1 MSHSAFQGC
10 CGQSSCPHGRSLLTR
25 ASAGDTQTR
34 EGRSGPVSCGLFV
47 TPWTVARQAP
57 LSMEFS
63 RQEYWSRLPFASPWD
78 LPDRGF
84 KPGSPA
90 LQADFSASE
99 PLGNSMYESSQYS
112 SCCRFSKVCIFL
124 SFHAFYVIMLPEMW
138 IYLGWRKSERKAPIS
153 LSLSS

>member
-1 MSHSAFQGC
+1 MDCWLGGLKSG
-10 CGQSSCPHGRSLLTR
+10 LLFFSNCLSKLTVLVCLV
-25 ASAGDTQTR
+25 AQLCLTLCD
-34 EGRSGPVSCGLFV
+34 
-47 TPWTVARQAP
+47 PWTAAHRAP
-57 LSMEFS
+57 LSVGFL
-63 RQEYWSRLPFASPWD
+63 RQEYWSGLPFASPWD
-78 LPDRGF
+78 LPDLGF